1 MQYLVD
7 GLDELDLTPEDFQ
20 AIQAA
25 QDVKGMR
32 AVLKMCVSMKRQL
45 EVQLLEP
52 SREVPLTEVQSW
64 GFVQARHA
72 YSTIADLITDP
83 PVEEP
88 ENE

>member
-7 GLDELDLTPEDFQ
+7 GLDELDLTPGDFQ
-20 AIQAA
+20 AIEAA
-25 QDVKGMR
+25 QDTKGMR
-32 AVLKMCVSMKRQL
+32 AILKMCISMKRQL

-52 SREVPLTEVQSW
+52 SRDKPLNEVESW

-72 YSTIADLITDP
+72 YSTIADLIMDP

-88 ENE
+88 EDE